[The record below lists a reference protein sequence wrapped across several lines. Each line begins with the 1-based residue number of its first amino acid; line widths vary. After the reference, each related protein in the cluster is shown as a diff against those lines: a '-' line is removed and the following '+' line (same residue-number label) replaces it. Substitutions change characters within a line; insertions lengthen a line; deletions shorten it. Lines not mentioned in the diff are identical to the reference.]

1 MLRGLYT
8 SVSSMLNL
16 QERQSVLTNN
26 LANIKTNG
34 YKEDKLISKSF
45 DEMTLSNNDNYKN
58 GIPTPQILGD
68 LSFGTKIDEVTTN
81 FKQGSFISTENNSDF
96 ALNGSGFFQVRDH
109 DGNTFYSRDGSFKI
123 NSQGYLVT
131 NGGHNVMGVN
141 QASNSVEPIYV
152 GNGKMTINS
161 SNGLTIEGGNSYKFN
176 IVDFNDYKGLKKV
189 GDNLYSGN
197 NPTNT
202 NNYSIKQ
209 GFLEGSNVDYI
220 ASVTESMETIK
231 EFEAN
236 QKVIQT
242 IDSTL
247 KQIASEIG
255 TVR

>member
-34 YKEDKLISKSF
+34 YKEDTLISKSF

-58 GIPTPQILGD
+58 GIPNHQNLGG
-68 LSFGTKIDEVTTN
+68 LSFGTKIDEVITN

-109 DGNTFYSRDGSFKI
+109 DGNMFYSRDGSFKV
-123 NSQGYLVT
+123 NSHGYLVT
-131 NGGHNVMGVN
+131 NGGYNVMGTN
-141 QASNSVEPIYV
+141 QASNSTEPIYV
-152 GNGKMTINS
+152 GNGKMALNS
-161 SNGLTIEGGNSYKFN
+161 SNELTIEGGNSYKFN
-176 IVDFNDYKGLKKV
+176 IADFNDYKGLKKV
-189 GDNLYSGN
+189 VDNVYSGDNPVNGDK
-197 NPTNT
+197 
-202 NNYSIKQ
+202 YSIKQ
-209 GFLEGSNVDYI
+209 GFLESSNVDYI
-220 ASVTESMETIK
+220 GSITESMQTIK

-255 TVR
+255 SVR

>member
-1 MLRGLYT
+1 
-8 SVSSMLNL
+8 
-16 QERQSVLTNN
+16 
-26 LANIKTNG
+26 
-34 YKEDKLISKSF
+34 
-45 DEMTLSNNDNYKN
+45 
-58 GIPTPQILGD
+58 
-68 LSFGTKIDEVTTN
+68 
-81 FKQGSFISTENNSDF
+81 
-96 ALNGSGFFQVRDH
+96 
-109 DGNTFYSRDGSFKI
+109 
-123 NSQGYLVT
+123 
-131 NGGHNVMGVN
+131 MGVN

-255 TVR
+255 NVR

>member
-1 MLRGLYT
+1 MLRGIYT

-26 LANIKTNG
+26 MANLKTNG

-58 GIPTPQILGD
+58 GVPTKQVLGG

-81 FKQGSFISTENNSDF
+81 FKQGTFSQTENNSDF
-96 ALNGSGFFQVRDH
+96 ALDGSGFFQVRDFG
-109 DGNTFYSRDGSFKI
+109 GNTFYSRDGSFKV

-131 NGGHNVMGVN
+131 NGGHNVMGIN
-141 QASNSVEPIYV
+141 KSTGSTEPINV
-152 GNGKMTINS
+152 GNGKMTITP
-161 SNGLTIEGGNSYKFN
+161 SNELVIEGGNSYKFS
-176 IVDFNDYKGLKKV
+176 IVDFNDYKKLKKV
-189 GDNLYSGN
+189 GDNLYSGT

-209 GFLEGSNVDYI
+209 GYVEGSNVDYI
-220 ASVTESMETIK
+220 SAMAEGMETIK

-247 KQIASEIG
+247 KQIANEIG
-255 TVR
+255 SVR